1 MGLIMKSDFRGPVFI
16 IGKPRSGTKLLAR
29 ILEQHPNTAIEVAET
44 QFIPYLLTNQQL
56 ISDLGNRARFEA
68 FYESIT
74 KSTAYFSKYHQD
86 LIPLDL
92 WYESCA
98 DYSISAVL
106 EVLIKFYT
114 NQLGNPE
121 AVWGDK
127 SNNYIVHVALLK
139 RHLPSAKFIHIVR
152 DVRDASLSSYS
163 AWRTNIYRYSQRWYD
178 DVNMIRRDAKALPE
192 SDYLELRYE
201 DLLGDAEKT
210 VRQCTDFLGLDFDER
225 MLTFKKQSEAVGD
238 ARGMKTIKSDNVGK
252 YEQRLSP
259 EQVQRIEKIAWPLL
273 KEYGY
278 SYEYAGNQES
288 LSRGRMLSWQFLDV
302 LNRMRFDFGKI
313 GLAKFL
319 REMITLRYF
328 RGQYHHF
335 KQIVSPRLWKR

>member
-1 MGLIMKSDFRGPVFI
+1 M
-16 IGKPRSGTKLLAR
+16 
-29 ILEQHPNTAIEVAET
+29 
-44 QFIPYLLTNQQL
+44 
-56 ISDLGNRARFEA
+56 IS
-68 FYESIT
+68 
-74 KSTAYFSKYHQD
+74 
-86 LIPLDL
+86 
-92 WYESCA
+92 WYESCP
-98 DYSISAVL
+98 DYSLSTVL

-114 NQLGNPE
+114 NQLGNPN

-127 SNNYIVHVALLK
+127 SNNYIVHVPLLK

-152 DVRDASLSSYS
+152 DVRDASLSSYN

-178 DVNMIRRDAKALPE
+178 DVSMIRRDAKTLPA

-201 DLLGDAEKT
+201 DLLGDAEKA

-273 KEYGY
+273 RDYGY
-278 SYEYAGNQES
+278 RFEYAGNQES

-302 LNRMRFDFGKI
+302 LNRTRFDFGRI
-313 GLAKFL
+313 GPAKFV
-319 REMITLRYF
+319 RELITLRYF
-328 RGQYHHF
+328 RGQFDHF
-335 KQIVSPRLWKR
+335 KQIVSPRLRKR